1 MAIFNG
7 PLKSSANAGQL
18 SSDLEYKIG
27 IKQYYSGAKQMLGCE
42 PVPQSGFKLL
52 PGTSRIDSVA
62 STTCRIGIL
71 KVQAS
76 LSYWLV
82 FTVGQ
87 VKIYRNNRVL
97 VATLSLPTITADVLP
112 KMLFYGEANTFGIFH
127 KDLVSLRLLRNS
139 ANDTIWTAGTWP
151 YVDIPKLDLGGTYTK
166 VADVWKI
173 YIHFTTAAP
182 RISLAVKVDSNSTAA
197 INLNIA
203 PNSAA
208 TGNWNAF
215 AASMQAAIANLP
227 GMSNEVTVTYETA
240 EAATGYAV
248 FTISFPGTL
257 AGQEYGFD
265 ATILST
271 AEASALVSHTT
282 IGETFGEDVVS
293 ASRGWFGGMAML
305 QDRATYYAPK
315 VRPAA
320 VGSSRIGEYFDLD
333 ITAKDDAASFFKA
346 IRTETSE
353 EILHLLEDKFLLIL
367 TDQAEWFATNRTFSR
382 NEAINFVRASK
393 NGTRA
398 GVSPQMLGGQIFYV
412 GTDGSALFRL
422 EYQDGIAP
430 NYASTPASMLAHD
443 LVKGIKR
450 MCVQRK
456 VGTNAAER
464 LWMLRDD
471 GRLLCAVIIDSQE
484 ITAFAEWACADNNP
498 VIDIA
503 VDGSE
508 NILIAVNRGNEVA
521 LEIMEE
527 MEDNLFQSSIS
538 VTTDLGGRASGLA
551 TLNGKTVWGRIGGR
565 IFGPYVVSGG
575 IIETGEP
582 LAISKIG
589 LWRPVVYESMPYV
602 KVIQDDDVVLRPGR
616 IHSVKIQV
624 EDTESI
630 AVGANGTKPKDQPLM
645 SPSDDVSSSIS
656 YSGFVEVFGLMGMC
670 EGPTLKITQSR
681 PGTLRVVFYVPGV
694 TL

>member
-1 MAIFNG
+1 MSLFNG
-7 PLKSSANAGQL
+7 PLKSSVNAGQL

-27 IKQYYSGAKQMLGCE
+27 LKQYYSGAKQMLGSE
-42 PVPQSGFKLL
+42 PVPQSGYRLH
-52 PGTSRIDSVA
+52 PGSARVDSIA
-62 STTCRIGIL
+62 STACRIGIL
-71 KVQAS
+71 KVQAN

-87 VKIYRNNRVL
+87 VKIYRNNRAL
-97 VATLSLPTITADVLP
+97 VATVALPTITADILP
-112 KMLFYGEANTFGIFH
+112 NISFYGEANTFGIFH
-127 KDLVSLRLLRNS
+127 QDLVSLRLVRNS
-139 ANDTIWTAGTWP
+139 GNDALWTLSNWP
-151 YVDIPKLDLGGTYTK
+151 YADIPKLDLGGTYTK
-166 VADVWKI
+166 TADVWKI

-208 TGNWNAF
+208 TGNWNTF
-215 AASMQAAIANLP
+215 AASMQAAIAILP
-227 GMSNEVTVTYETA
+227 GMSNEVTVVYETG

-248 FTISFPGTL
+248 FTVSFPGTL

-293 ASRGWFGGMAML
+293 ASRGWFAGMAML

-315 VRPAA
+315 VRAAA
-320 VGSSRIGEYFDLD
+320 VGASRTGEYFDMD

-353 EILHLLEDKFLLIL
+353 TILHLLEDKFLLVL

-398 GVSPQMLGGQIFYV
+398 GVMPQMLGGQIFYV

-484 ITAFAEWACADNNP
+484 ITAFAEWASADSNP

-508 NILIAVNRGNEVA
+508 NIIISVNRGSEVA
-521 LEIMEE
+521 LEVMEE
-527 MEDNLFQSSIS
+527 MEINLFQSSITG
-538 VTTDLGGRASGLA
+538 TTDLTGRASGLS
-551 TLNGKTVWGRIGGR
+551 TLNGKTVWARVGGR
-565 IFGPYVVSGG
+565 IFGPYLVAGG
-575 IIETGEP
+575 IVETGEP
-582 LAISKIG
+582 SAAFKIG
-589 LWRPVVYESMPYV
+589 LWRAPVFESMPYI
-602 KVIQDDDVVLRPGR
+602 KVLQDDNVVLRPGR
-616 IHSVKIQV
+616 IHSVLIHV
-624 EDTESI
+624 ENTESI
-630 AVGANGTKPKDQPLM
+630 AVGANGSKPKDQALM
-645 SPSDDVSSSIS
+645 SPVDDVSSSVS
-656 YSGFVEVFGLMGMC
+656 YTGPIEVFGLAGMC
-670 EGPTLKITQSR
+670 EGPTLKITQTR